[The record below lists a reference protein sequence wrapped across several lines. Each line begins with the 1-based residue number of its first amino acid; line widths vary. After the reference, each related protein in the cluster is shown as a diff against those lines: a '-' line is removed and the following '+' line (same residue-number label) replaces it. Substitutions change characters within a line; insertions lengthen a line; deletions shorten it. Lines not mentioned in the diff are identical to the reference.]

1 MTEPHIEVVT
11 VPAIIQIHPRLL
23 ERYEKQRAE
32 LAELLTPEAMAALDQ
47 AEHEAARRFLEGK

>member
-11 VPAIIQIHPRLL
+11 VPAIQVHPRLL
-23 ERYEKQRAE
+23 ERYEKRRAE

-47 AEHEAARRFLEGK
+47 AEHEAARRFLGGK